1 MPYTAGQ
8 EIDAFCTRCKIDNV
22 HVIIAVWEGAVKK
35 VQCRSCNHSHLYRR
49 PHAGRDDAPRASRPP
64 ARRSRPP
71 EPTPR
76 DKWMQALS
84 GRDLKAARPYSMAS
98 TFEAGDLIQHSSF
111 GAGLISRLVAPNK
124 IEVVF
129 EEGTK
134 VLIHGDTH
142 PPSNHA

>member
-1 MPYTAGQ
+1 MAYTAGQ

-35 VQCRSCNHSHLYRR
+35 VQCRSCNHAHLYRR
-49 PHAGRDDAPRASRPP
+49 PHAGRERAGDARASKPP
-64 ARRSRPP
+64 ARRTRPP
-71 EPTPR
+71 EPSPR

-84 GRDLKAARPYSMAS
+84 GRDLKAARPYSMKS
-98 TFEAGDLIQHSSF
+98 TFDAGDLIQHSSF
-111 GAGLISRLVAPNK
+111 GAGLVSRLVAPNK

-134 VLIHGDTH
+134 VLVVGR
-142 PPSNHA
+142 